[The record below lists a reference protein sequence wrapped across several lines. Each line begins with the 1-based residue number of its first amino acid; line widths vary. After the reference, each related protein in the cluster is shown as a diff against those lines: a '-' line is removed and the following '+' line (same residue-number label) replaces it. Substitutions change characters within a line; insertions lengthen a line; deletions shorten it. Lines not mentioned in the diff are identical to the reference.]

1 LSNPNERMLQHLQR
15 YMEYK
20 RYVATVEQRKQ
31 NVLQEMG
38 SSTASW
44 QNVGRK
50 EAGNTRDI
58 VSQKVERLVRIDHA
72 AAEADY
78 WVHIIDSACEVIPDK
93 WKSIAQ
99 AVRSDQ
105 NDAAIGRRCGC
116 SATTVS
122 NVRKRLCAIMAELSG
137 EE

>member
-1 LSNPNERMLQHLQR
+1 MSKTNERMLQHLQR

-78 WVHIIDSACEVIPDK
+78 WVRIIDSACEVIPDK

-105 NDAAIGRRCGC
+105 NDTAIGRRCGC
-116 SATTVS
+116 SATTVA